1 MKTVFL
7 IIGTRPE
14 AIKMAPIYHALK
26 RRPEVSTTLICTG
39 QHRELIDQALHAFDM
54 VPNMNLGVMRPGQSL
69 SGLTCSLLTA
79 LEKIFLRKKPDLVL
93 AHGDTTTCFSAAL
106 SCFYHGVPIAHVE
119 AGLRTYRLDSP
130 FPEEFNRQSVAK
142 LADFHFA
149 PDQFAKENLLQE
161 GIADSKISVTGTTAV
176 DSVRAIQQH
185 ISDQI
190 TGKPVSIIT
199 LHRRERGQDELREM
213 LMGLKEAAILH
224 PEMLFIYP
232 VHPSP
237 VVRHAAYEVLT
248 DVPNIRLSA
257 PMEYRDF
264 IGLMSQAKVVVTD
277 SGGIQEEATYLGR
290 RVLLLRERTE
300 RFDGLSNGQVS
311 IVGTKRQAIT
321 RAVDLAL
328 SQKEQ
333 PFILSS
339 SDESP
344 SQKITLEVIRRLA

>member
-1 MKTVFL
+1 MKNVFL
-7 IIGTRPE
+7 VIGTRPE
-14 AIKMAPIYHALK
+14 AIKMAPVYHALK
-26 RRPEVSTTLICTG
+26 RRPEVSTTLVCTG
-39 QHRELIDQALHAFDM
+39 QHRELIDQALHSFDM
-54 VPNMNLGVMRPGQSL
+54 VPDLDLGVMRPGQTL
-69 SGLTCSLLTA
+69 SGLTCSLLEA
-79 LEKIFLRKKPDLVL
+79 LEKVFLQKKPDLLL

-119 AGLRTYRLDSP
+119 AGLRTYRFDSP

-149 PDQFAKENLLQE
+149 PDQLAKTNLLQE
-161 GIADSKISVTGTTAV
+161 GVLASRISVTGTTAV
-176 DSVRAIQQH
+176 DSVRAIRQQAH
-185 ISDQI
+185 DSVVE
-190 TGKPVSIIT
+190 KPVSVIT
-199 LHRRERGQDELREM
+199 IHRRERGRDELREM
-213 LMGLKEAAILH
+213 LLGLKEAAALH

-232 VHPSP
+232 VHPNP
-237 VVRHAAYEVLT
+237 VVRHTVYEVLA

-300 RFDGLSNGQVS
+300 RRDGLDNGQVS

-321 RAVDLAL
+321 SAVDLAL
-328 SQKEQ
+328 NEKEY
-333 PFILSS
+333 PFVLSS
-339 SDESP
+339 LSESP
-344 SQKITLEVIRRLA
+344 SQKIALEVIRRLA